1 ALPEFNGGVN
11 GDPEEQPVLPEF
23 NGGVN
28 GNPENQPALPEFNG
42 GIKGD
47 PEIQPEVQKNK
58 LIITKWIDENSNE
71 LKPTDAKYP
80 KVLGEV
86 NEAFEHG
93 NIEGYEFVRT
103 EVNKS
108 GDVVIHIFRKR
119 PNNGVGKVHNVEEIL
134 TPTVTKKVNLEKSS
148 RIEKTSKRLANTGQ
162 SQNNS
167 ELAGLGLA
175 IVGLFAAMKR
185 RKKEEE

>member
-1 ALPEFNGGVN
+1 MLPEFNGGVN

-28 GNPENQPALPEFNG
+28 GDPENQPALPEFNG

-119 PNNGVGKVHNVEEIL
+119 TNNGVGKVHNV
-134 TPTVTKKVNLEKSS
+134 
-148 RIEKTSKRLANTGQ
+148 
-162 SQNNS
+162 
-167 ELAGLGLA
+167 
-175 IVGLFAAMKR
+175 
-185 RKKEEE
+185 